1 MRRPIAALVT
11 LALVGAL
18 VGVAGT
24 VGVTTFLNRS
34 DAAPAVT
41 VQRAHKGAAAPSFK
55 GRITFLVVGS
65 DSGAPKFGRG
75 GAAERGRADSLHL
88 VVLDTSKRQGVVVG
102 FPRDSYVPVPG
113 YGRNKINAAM
123 AFGGPSLLIRTF
135 EQLTGINIDYFALT
149 SFDGLTD
156 LVNKI
161 GGVRVN
167 VDMNIRDR
175 VAGAFMNKGPQRL
188 SGARALAY
196 SRARKT
202 LPGGDI
208 ARSRHQ
214 GQILVGG
221 LATYQ
226 AQVAKDPA
234 RVMKW
239 LAIMNDEVQ
248 TNLPI
253 REQINLAL
261 FARTVPPSR
270 LNNVVVP
277 NTTGTAG
284 RASIVRLLPGA
295 YSLFARVRAGQSA

>member
-1 MRRPIAALVT
+1 MRRPIAALVI
-11 LALVGAL
+11 LAL
-18 VGVAGT
+18 VGVAGAI
-24 VGVTTFLNRS
+24 GVTTFLNES

-55 GRITFLVVGS
+55 RRITFLVVGS

-75 GAAERGRADSLHL
+75 GAAARGRADSLHL
-88 VVLDTSKRQGVVVG
+88 VVLDPVKRRGIVMG
-102 FPRDSYVPVPG
+102 FPRDSYVPIPG
-113 YGRNKINAAM
+113 HGTNKVNAALS
-123 AFGGPSLLIRTF
+123 FGGPALLVRTF
-135 EQLTGINIDYFALT
+135 EQLTGIRIDYFALT

-156 LVNKI
+156 LVNKV
-161 GGVRVN
+161 GGVQVN

-196 SRARKT
+196 ARARKT
-202 LPGGDI
+202 VPGGDI

-214 GQILVGG
+214 GQILIGG

-239 LAIMNDEVQ
+239 LAVMNDEVQ
-248 TNLPI
+248 TDLPI
-253 REQINLAL
+253 REQLNLAL
-261 FARTVPPSR
+261 FARTVAPGR

-295 YSLFARVRAGQSA
+295 YSLFARVRAGQLS

>member
-1 MRRPIAALVT
+1 
-11 LALVGAL
+11 
-18 VGVAGT
+18 
-24 VGVTTFLNRS
+24 
-34 DAAPAVT
+34 
-41 VQRAHKGAAAPSFK
+41 
-55 GRITFLVVGS
+55 VVGS

-75 GAAERGRADSLHL
+75 GAAAHGRADSLHL
-88 VVLDTSKRQGVVVG
+88 VVLDPVKRQGIVMG
-102 FPRDSYVPVPG
+102 FPRDSYVPIPG
-113 YGRNKINAAM
+113 HGTNKVNAAM
-123 AFGGPSLLIRTF
+123 SFGGPALLVRTF
-135 EQLTGINIDYFALT
+135 ERLTGIHIDYFALT

-156 LVNKI
+156 LVNRV

-167 VDMNIRDR
+167 VDMNIRDH

-196 SRARKT
+196 ARARKT
-202 LPGGDI
+202 VPGGDI

-214 GQILVGG
+214 GQILIGG

-248 TNLPI
+248 TDLPI
-253 REQINLAL
+253 REQLNLAL
-261 FARTVPPSR
+261 FARTVAPSR
-270 LNNVVVP
+270 LHNVVVP

-295 YSLFARVRAGQSA
+295 YSLFARVRAGSLA

>member
-1 MRRPIAALVT
+1 MRRPIALLVT
-11 LALVGAL
+11 LALVGVVAA
-18 VGVAGT
+18 VGVA
-24 VGVTTFLNRS
+24 TFLGRS
-34 DAAPAVT
+34 DAAPAIT

-55 GRITFLVVGS
+55 GRIAFLVVGS

-88 VVLDTSKRQGVVVG
+88 VVLDPAKRQGIVIG
-102 FPRDSYVPVPG
+102 FPRDSYVPIPG
-113 YGRNKINAAM
+113 HGTNKVNAAM
-123 AFGGPSLLIRTF
+123 SFGGPALLVRTF
-135 EQLTGINIDYFALT
+135 EQLTGIKIDYYALT

-156 LVNKI
+156 LVNRV
-161 GGVRVN
+161 GGVQVN

-175 VAGAFMNKGPQRL
+175 FAGAFMNRGPQRL

-196 SRARKT
+196 ARARKT
-202 LPGGDI
+202 VPGGDI

-214 GQILVGG
+214 GQILIGG

-248 TNLPI
+248 SDLPI
-253 REQINLAL
+253 REQLNLAL
-261 FARTVPPSR
+261 LARTIPPSR
-270 LNNVVVP
+270 LHNVVVP
-277 NTTGTAG
+277 NATGSAG

-295 YSLFARVRAGQSA
+295 YILFARVRAGRLA

>member
-1 MRRPIAALVT
+1 MRRPIAVLVT
-11 LALVGAL
+11 LAL

-24 VGVTTFLNRS
+24 VGVTTLLLNRS

-55 GRITFLVVGS
+55 RRITFLVVGS

-75 GAAERGRADSLHL
+75 GAAAHGRADSLHL
-88 VVLDTSKRQGVVVG
+88 VVLDPVKRQGIVMG
-102 FPRDSYVPVPG
+102 FPRDSYVPIPG
-113 YGRNKINAAM
+113 HGTNKVNAAM
-123 AFGGPSLLIRTF
+123 SFGGPALLVRTF
-135 EQLTGINIDYFALT
+135 ERLTGIHIDYFALT

-156 LVNKI
+156 LVNRV

-167 VDMNIRDR
+167 VDMNIRDH

-196 SRARKT
+196 ARARKT
-202 LPGGDI
+202 VPGGDI

-214 GQILVGG
+214 GQILIGG

-248 TNLPI
+248 TDLPI
-253 REQINLAL
+253 REQLNLAL
-261 FARTVPPSR
+261 FARTVAPSW
-270 LNNVVVP
+270 LHNVVVP

-295 YSLFARVRAGQSA
+295 YSLFARVRAGSLA